1 MKFILFFFVAG
12 ACIANGYLINIR
24 RIKLILTAP
33 KSVIMDILSNEAF
46 ENVTLKSHSKHPIVI
61 DFQKSQC
68 KPCKRIAPAFEAL
81 SMKYRDKVEFYK
93 IDADSSKEALVV
105 MRANGIKTVP
115 TFHIWRNQEKI
126 DTIIGAH
133 IDDLENI
140 LIDELKKI
148 ESRI

>member
-1 MKFILFFFVAG
+1 
-12 ACIANGYLINIR
+12 
-24 RIKLILTAP
+24 
-33 KSVIMDILSNEAF
+33 
-46 ENVTLKSHSKHPIVI
+46 
-61 DFQKSQC
+61 
-68 KPCKRIAPAFEAL
+68 
-81 SMKYRDKVEFYK
+81 MKYRDKVEFYK
-93 IDADSSKEALVV
+93 IDADSSKEALDV

-133 IDDLENI
+133 IDDLENK